1 MNMPENKS
9 DYDIQNEKIGKRMSL
24 IKRKIVVMSGKGGV
38 GKTTV
43 TVNIASAL
51 ASMGLKVGILDTDV
65 HGPNVA
71 KMLGCEDGSVL
82 SPDGV
87 VMYPVE
93 TEKGIKVMSL
103 AFVLTDP
110 DEAIIWRGA
119 MKMSAIR
126 QFLGDTEWGEL
137 DYLIIDTPP
146 GTGDEQLTVVQS
158 IPDLTGA
165 IIVTTPQSVA
175 ILDSRRSVT
184 FARRTGV
191 PIIGVIENM
200 SGLKC
205 PNCGTEI
212 PVFGKGGGRNMC
224 LDMNVPFLGAIP
236 MELDL
241 MQAEDSGKE
250 WVEEGTSHP
259 SLEAIMEIANK
270 LEYSDACTTGRE
282 MNRLGTSSC
291 SPEACAHCTSN
302 CSSKK
307 K

>member
-1 MNMPENKS
+1 
-9 DYDIQNEKIGKRMSL
+9 MSL
-24 IKRKIVVMSGKGGV
+24 SF
-38 GKTTV
+38 
-43 TVNIASAL
+43 
-51 ASMGLKVGILDTDV
+51 
-65 HGPNVA
+65 
-71 KMLGCEDGSVL
+71 VL
-82 SPDGV
+82 S
-87 VMYPVE
+87 
-93 TEKGIKVMSL
+93 
-103 AFVLTDP
+103 DP

-119 MKMSAIR
+119 MKMGAIR

-241 MQAEDSGKE
+241 MKAEDSGKE

>member
-1 MNMPENKS
+1 MDNNE
-9 DYDIQNEKIGKRMSL
+9 YDEQTARIDERMSL

-51 ASMGLKVGILDTDV
+51 RDMGCSVGILDCDI

-71 KMLGCEDGSVL
+71 KMLGVKDAEL
-82 SPDGV
+82 YSPDGKT
-87 VMYPVE
+87 MLPIE
-93 TEKGIKVMSL
+93 TENGIKVMSL
-103 AFVLTDP
+103 AFALPDP
-110 DEAIIWRGA
+110 DDAIIWRGA
-119 MKMSAIR
+119 MKMGVIR
-126 QFLGDTEWGEL
+126 QFLGDTEWGTL

-158 IPDLTGA
+158 ISDLTGA
-165 IIVTTPQSVA
+165 IIVTTPQEVA

-184 FARRTGV
+184 FARKCGI

-212 PVFGKGGGRNMC
+212 PVFGKNGGKNMA
-224 LDMNVPFLGAIP
+224 LEMNTPFLGSIP
-236 MELDL
+236 MELEL
-241 MQAEDSGKE
+241 MESEDKGEDWVKE
-250 WVEEGTSHP
+250 TTHP
-259 SLEAIMEIANK
+259 SVQKIREIAEK
-270 LEYSDACTTGRE
+270 LEKGDACTTGRE

-291 SPEACAHCTSN
+291 SPEACAHCSSN

-307 K
+307 A

>member
-1 MNMPENKS
+1 MDNNE
-9 DYDIQNEKIGKRMSL
+9 YDEQTARIDERMSL

-51 ASMGLKVGILDTDV
+51 RDMGCSVGILDCDI

-71 KMLGCEDGSVL
+71 KMLGVKDAEL
-82 SPDGV
+82 YSPDGKT
-87 VMYPVE
+87 MLPIE
-93 TEKGIKVMSL
+93 TDNGIKVMSL
-103 AFVLTDP
+103 AFALPDP
-110 DEAIIWRGA
+110 DDAIIWRGA
-119 MKMSAIR
+119 MKMGVIR
-126 QFLGDTEWGEL
+126 QFLGDTEWGTL

-158 IPDLTGA
+158 ISDLTGA
-165 IIVTTPQSVA
+165 IIVTTPQEVA

-184 FARRTGV
+184 FARKCGI

-212 PVFGKGGGRNMC
+212 PVFGKNGGKNMA
-224 LDMNVPFLGAIP
+224 LEMNTPFLGSIP
-236 MELDL
+236 MELEL
-241 MQAEDSGKE
+241 MESEDKGEDWVKE
-250 WVEEGTSHP
+250 TTHP
-259 SLEAIMEIANK
+259 SVQKIREIAEK
-270 LEYSDACTTGRE
+270 LESGDACTTGRE

-291 SPEACAHCTSN
+291 SPEACAHCSSN

-307 K
+307 A

>member
-1 MNMPENKS
+1 MAENKS
-9 DYDIQNEKIGKRMSL
+9 EYDIQSEKIESRMSR

-43 TVNIASAL
+43 TVNL
-51 ASMGLKVGILDTDV
+51 ASSLAEMGLKVGVLDTDV
-65 HGPNVA
+65 HGPNVG
-71 KMLGCEDGSVL
+71 KMFGVENESVF

-93 TEKGIKVMSL
+93 AKNGVKIMSL
-103 AFVLTDP
+103 AFVIGNP
-110 DEAIIWRGA
+110 DEAVIWRGA
-119 MKMSAIR
+119 MKMGAIR
-126 QFLGDTEWGEL
+126 QFLGDTEWGDL

-158 IPDLTGA
+158 ISDLTGA

-184 FARRTGV
+184 FARRCGV

-205 PNCGTEI
+205 PGCGTEI

-224 LDMNVPFLGAIP
+224 LDMNTPFLGAVPIE
-236 MELDL
+236 MDL
-241 MQAEDSGKE
+241 M
-250 WVEEGTSHP
+250 
-259 SLEAIMEIANK
+259 EA
-270 LEYSDACTTGRE
+270 
-282 MNRLGTSSC
+282 
-291 SPEACAHCTSN
+291 
-302 CSSKK
+302 
-307 K
+307 

>member
-1 MNMPENKS
+1 MAENKS
-9 DYDIQNEKIGKRMSL
+9 EYDIQSEKIESRMSR

-43 TVNIASAL
+43 TVNL
-51 ASMGLKVGILDTDV
+51 ASSLAEMGLKVGVLDTDV
-65 HGPNVA
+65 HGPNVG
-71 KMLGCEDGSVL
+71 KMFGVENESVF

-93 TEKGIKVMSL
+93 AKNGVKIMSL
-103 AFVLTDP
+103 AFVIGDP
-110 DEAIIWRGA
+110 DEAVIWRGA
-119 MKMSAIR
+119 MKMGAIR
-126 QFLGDTEWGEL
+126 QFLGDTEWGDL

-158 IPDLTGA
+158 ISDLTGA

-184 FARRTGV
+184 FARRCGV

-205 PNCGTEI
+205 PGCGTEI

-241 MQAEDSGKE
+241 MKAEDSGKE

-259 SLEAIMEIANK
+259 SREAIMEIADK
-270 LEYSDACTTGRE
+270 LEHSDACTTGRE

-291 SPEACAHCTSN
+291 SPDACAHCSSN
-302 CSSKK
+302 CPSKQK
-307 K
+307 

>member
-1 MNMPENKS
+1 MNMPDNKS

-103 AFVLTDP
+103 AFVLPDP

-119 MKMSAIR
+119 MKVRAKV
-126 QFLGDTEWGEL
+126 LGK
-137 DYLIIDTPP
+137 
-146 GTGDEQLTVVQS
+146 
-158 IPDLTGA
+158 
-165 IIVTTPQSVA
+165 
-175 ILDSRRSVT
+175 
-184 FARRTGV
+184 FAK
-191 PIIGVIENM
+191 P
-200 SGLKC
+200 
-205 PNCGTEI
+205 
-212 PVFGKGGGRNMC
+212 
-224 LDMNVPFLGAIP
+224 
-236 MELDL
+236 
-241 MQAEDSGKE
+241 
-250 WVEEGTSHP
+250 EEP
-259 SLEAIMEIANK
+259 
-270 LEYSDACTTGRE
+270 
-282 MNRLGTSSC
+282 
-291 SPEACAHCTSN
+291 
-302 CSSKK
+302 KK
-307 K
+307 KVAAAPVATVKDDDAKIAAAIAAAVDQTR

>member
-9 DYDIQNEKIGKRMSL
+9 DYDIQNEKIEKRMSL

-43 TVNIASAL
+43 TVNL
-51 ASMGLKVGILDTDV
+51 ASSLAEMGLKVGVLDTDV
-65 HGPNVA
+65 HGPNVG
-71 KMLGCEDGSVL
+71 KMFGVENESVF

-93 TEKGIKVMSL
+93 AKNGVKIMSL
-103 AFVLTDP
+103 AFVIGNP
-110 DEAIIWRGA
+110 DEAVIWRGA
-119 MKMSAIR
+119 MKMGAIR

-165 IIVTTPQSVA
+165 IIVTTPQIVA

-205 PNCGTEI
+205 PECGTEI

-241 MQAEDSGKE
+241 MKAEDSGKE

-259 SLEAIMEIANK
+259 SREAIMEIADK
-270 LEYSDACTTGRE
+270 LEHSDACTTGRE

-291 SPEACAHCTSN
+291 SPDACAHCSSN
-302 CSSKK
+302 CPSKQK
-307 K
+307 